1 MARNKVK
8 APQLALDEI
17 QPEKSRQITKTL
29 IELGKLGRVETD
41 EQVRERIS
49 EFFYIC
55 SESGIRPGI
64 ESLAFSLGVSRK
76 TVFAWGTG
84 RGCSPYRQELILR
97 AKSLITSYVEQSLL
111 TGATNPVSA
120 IFCLK
125 NYANWKDTV
134 SIEDNTT
141 FDTEKRMIDKKQIA
155 KQIGVDLEA
164 SETYDL

>member
-1 MARNKVK
+1 MSKV
-8 APQLALDEI
+8 PQRALDEMK
-17 QPEKSRQITKTL
+17 PEKSRQITSAL

-41 EQVRERIS
+41 EQVRQRIS

-64 ESLAFSLGVSRK
+64 ETLALALGVSRK

-97 AKSLITSYVEQSLL
+97 AKSLITSYVEQGLL

-120 IFCLK
+120 IFALK
-125 NYANWKDTV
+125 NYAGWKDSI
-134 SIEDNTT
+134 SIEANTT
-141 FDTEKRMIDKKQIA
+141 FDTEKRMIDKSEIA
-155 KQIGVDLEA
+155 KQLGLKEGDLEQI
-164 SETYDL
+164 ETDDL